1 MKKYIKARKYIHFQT
16 KHSKKQEKRNLNHYK
31 KKKEFNK
38 SLIGKSIVDL
48 SLKNQK
54 KQFEILNA
62 PKNFSLL
69 KYTEETIEFI
79 NILNEKYDK
88 NKKVYVNLQ
97 DVEYLDYSAVTVL
110 LSVMFKFKSKGIE
123 FNGNF
128 PSIPELKTLLINS
141 GFLKYLT
148 KPIGNRVEYSIGN
161 QNQILTRANKKVN
174 PELGFAVMK
183 EASNT
188 IWGEPRTCKGLQRV
202 LLELM
207 QNTNNHA
214 DLSQKGTQHWWLSVN
229 HNIKDKKV
237 SFVFVDYGIGIFES
251 LKQKPSDNKWFGWAE
266 KIKERL
272 KYGSNEE
279 ILNLLLNGELHLTVT
294 GQHFRGKGLPGVKQ
308 VFDRNQI
315 SNLHIISNDVYAGI
329 PKKRYKLLTNDFHGT
344 FVYWEIT
351 KKNVNL
357 DWIGEV

>member
-1 MKKYIKARKYIHFQT
+1 M
-16 KHSKKQEKRNLNHYK
+16 
-31 KKKEFNK
+31 
-38 SLIGKSIVDL
+38 
-48 SLKNQK
+48 
-54 KQFEILNA
+54 NA

-79 NILNEKYDK
+79 NILKVKYDK
-88 NKKVYVNLQ
+88 SKKVYVNLQ
-97 DVEYLDYSAVTVL
+97 NIEYLDYSAVTVL

-128 PSIPELKTLLINS
+128 PLKPELKALLINS

-161 QNQILTRANKKVN
+161 QNQIFTRANKKVN

-188 IWGEPRTCKGLQRV
+188 IWGKPRTCKGLQRV

-229 HNIKDKKV
+229 HNINEKKV

-251 LKQKPSDNKWFGWAE
+251 LKQKPSDNKWFGWTE
-266 KIKERL
+266 KIKNRL
-272 KYGSNEE
+272 KYGSNDE
-279 ILNLLLNGELHLTVT
+279 ILKLLLNGDLHLTVT

-315 SNLHIISNDVYAGI
+315 SNLHIISNDVFAGV
-329 PKKRYKLLTNDFHGT
+329 PKKRYKKLSNDFHGT

-351 KKNVNL
+351 KKNENM